1 MEHNSVKCCCVSF
14 FYNNNIFF
22 YIYLESRKCPKIRT
36 FCNINAE
43 ENRQS
48 HGMIQ
53 TKVRKKTDK
62 VAEYCRHENIGK
74 KEKNRQNCGVIQTKI
89 RKMIDMVRKKTDIY
103 EGNNTDTEENR
114 HKIRKYS
121 G

>member
-1 MEHNSVKCCCVSF
+1 MK
-14 FYNNNIFF
+14 IF
-22 YIYLESRKCPKIRT
+22 
-36 FCNINAE
+36 
-43 ENRQS
+43 
-48 HGMIQ
+48 
-53 TKVRKKTDK
+53 
-62 VAEYCRHENIGK
+62 GK